1 MPLCR
6 LSGNAVRLRGYML
19 PVQARREGIH
29 EFVLCPFVP
38 EDLNE
43 RLNADE
49 MAYIRLLPGQG
60 LSIMTSKPIWID
72 GRMEVA
78 RFDSS
83 YGTGYYQI
91 VDAKVERLG
100 P

>member
-1 MPLCR
+1 MSR

-38 EDLNE
+38 EGLDE

-49 MAYIRLLPGQG
+49 LAYIWLLPG
-60 LSIMTSKPIWID
+60 
-72 GRMEVA
+72 
-78 RFDSS
+78 
-83 YGTGYYQI
+83 
-91 VDAKVERLG
+91 
-100 P
+100 